1 MKYAKLIPMIN
12 NLTNE
17 LEGKGKLEWDSENEY
32 GIGVSPLFN
41 TILHNKLMRSFSEN
55 IYESFSQ
62 S

>member
-1 MKYAKLIPMIN
+1 MIN

-17 LEGKGKLEWDSENEY
+17 LQGKGKIEWDSDDEY

-41 TILHNKLMRSFSEN
+41 TVLHNKLIRLFSEN
-55 IYESFSQ
+55 IYESFSN

>member
-1 MKYAKLIPMIN
+1 MIN

-17 LEGKGKLEWDSENEY
+17 LQGKGKIEWDSDDEY

-41 TILHNKLMRSFSEN
+41 TVLHNKFIRLFSEN
-55 IYESFSQ
+55 IYESFSN